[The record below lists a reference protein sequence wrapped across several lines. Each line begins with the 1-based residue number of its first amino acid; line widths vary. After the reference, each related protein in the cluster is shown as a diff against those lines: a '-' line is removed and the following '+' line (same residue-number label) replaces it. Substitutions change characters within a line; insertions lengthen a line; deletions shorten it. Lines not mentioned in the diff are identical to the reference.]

1 MTDHSRLSVRSLV
14 SLAVLGV
21 LVILAVVLYGRG
33 GGSGNQ
39 ASAECV
45 GSAEISANIARVA
58 IGGVAALQAEKNPR
72 PLPEFPFLGP
82 NGPMSPKDLR
92 GKSYLFNAW
101 ATWCVPCRE
110 EMPALDALEGEKGG
124 TNFTVLALNMDTRN
138 VEKVPQW
145 LKDNNVNRLTLYR
158 DHETKG
164 FQTLR
169 REGLVTGLP
178 TTILVDQKGCIV
190 ARMAGPAAWD
200 GPDALNVIAALMG
213 K

>member
-1 MTDHSRLSVRSLV
+1 MTDQSRLSVRSLV
-14 SLAVLGV
+14 SLGVLGI
-21 LVILAVVLYGRG
+21 LVVLAVVLYGRG

-39 ASAECV
+39 ASKECA
-45 GSAEISANIARVA
+45 GSTEISTKIARVA
-58 IGGVAALQAEKNPR
+58 LAGVASLQAEKTPR
-72 PLPEFPFLGP
+72 PMPDFPFMGP
-82 NGPMSPKDLR
+82 NGPMSLRDLR

-124 TNFTVLALNMDTRN
+124 PNFTVLALNMDTRN

-145 LKDNNVNRLTLYR
+145 LTDNGVNRLALYQ

-200 GPDALNVIAALMG
+200 GPDALNVIAALTG
-213 K
+213 E

>member
-1 MTDHSRLSVRSLV
+1 MTDHSRLSVRSRV
-14 SLAVLGV
+14 SLGVLGI
-21 LVILAVVLYGRG
+21 LVILAAVLYGRG

-39 ASAECV
+39 ASNECA
-45 GSAEISANIARVA
+45 GSAETAAKIARVA
-58 IGGVAALQAEKNPR
+58 IGGVAALQAEKTPR
-72 PLPEFPFLGP
+72 AMPDFPFMGP

-124 TNFTVLALNMDTRN
+124 ENFTVLALNMDTRN

-145 LKDNNVNRLTLYR
+145 LKDNAVNRLALYQ
-158 DHETKG
+158 DNESKG

-178 TTILVDQKGCIV
+178 TTILVDQKGCMV
-190 ARMAGPAAWD
+190 ARMAGTAAWD
-200 GPDALNVIAALMG
+200 GPDALNVIAVLTG
-213 K
+213 N

>member
-1 MTDHSRLSVRSLV
+1 MTDRSRLSVRSLV
-14 SLAVLGV
+14 SLGVLGV
-21 LVILAVVLYGRG
+21 LVALSVVLYGRG

-39 ASAECV
+39 ASNECA
-45 GSAEISANIARVA
+45 GSAETAAQIARVA
-58 IGGVAALQAEKNPR
+58 ISGVAALQAEKTPR
-72 PLPEFPFLGP
+72 PMPDFPFMGP
-82 NGPMSPKDLR
+82 NGPMSLRDLR

-124 TNFTVLALNMDTRN
+124 PNFTVVALNMDTRN

-145 LKDNNVNRLTLYR
+145 LKDNNVNRLALYQ
-158 DHETKG
+158 DNESKG
-164 FQTLR
+164 FQSLR

-200 GPDALNVIAALMG
+200 GPDALNVIAALTG

>member
-1 MTDHSRLSVRSLV
+1 MSDRFHLSRRSLASIV
-14 SLAVLGV
+14 ALGILVL
-21 LVILAVVLYGRG
+21 LSVVLYGRG

-39 ASAECV
+39 ASAECA
-45 GSAEISANIARVA
+45 SSKEISANIARVA
-58 IGGVAALQAEKNPR
+58 IGGVAALQAEKNPK
-72 PLPEFPFLGP
+72 PAPDFAFSGP
-82 NGPMSPKDLR
+82 NGPMTLKDFK
-92 GKSYLFNAW
+92 GKSLLFNVW

-110 EMPALDALEGEKGG
+110 EMPALDALEGQKGSP
-124 TNFTVLALNMDTRN
+124 NFTVLALNMDTRN

-145 LKDNNVNRLTLYR
+145 LKDNGVSRLALYQ
-158 DHETKG
+158 DSEGKA

-178 TTILVDQKGCIV
+178 TTILIDPKGCMV

-200 GPDALNVIAALMG
+200 GPDALNVIAALTG

>member
-1 MTDHSRLSVRSLV
+1 MTDRSRLSSRSLV
-14 SLAVLGV
+14 SLGVLG
-21 LVILAVVLYGRG
+21 ILAILAAVLYGRG

-39 ASAECV
+39 ASAECA
-45 GSAEISANIARVA
+45 GSADISAKIARVA
-58 IGGVAALQAEKNPR
+58 IGGVAALQAEKHPR
-72 PLPEFPFLGP
+72 PLPDFTFLGP
-82 NGPMSPKDLR
+82 NGPVTPKDLR
-92 GKSYLFNAW
+92 GKPYLFNAW

-124 TNFTVLALNMDTRN
+124 ANFTVVALNMDTRN

-145 LKDNNVNRLTLYR
+145 LKDNGVTRLAHYQ
-158 DHETKG
+158 DNESMG

-178 TTILVDQKGCIV
+178 TTILVDQKGCMV

-200 GPDALNVIAALMG
+200 GPDALNVIAALKG